1 MEQLKLLASKLA
13 ALEFESKDPQS
24 ITSKVT
30 PLLNDILLSNLSQKD
45 SQTIEIL
52 SDYLA
57 DIITRSSAKDLPKL
71 SHALQSVISPA
82 ISQEI
87 ENNKDKMIDTLYPI
101 MGGMISKYV
110 TQSIKEMMES
120 INKKIEDGLSF
131 DRYKRKFK
139 SKLTGVSE
147 VELLLEESSDA
158 DISSLLVIHK
168 ETGLLIA
175 EAHAQNSEMDDAV
188 MVASMASAIKDFVN
202 DWIQNQDQETLS
214 EVQILSYGNATLY
227 IESAGSVYMIAFM
240 DSEPDFEQR
249 KEINGFFATNLKRYS
264 KLFHS
269 FEGDMND
276 TQIQKLESDLREF
289 LNQHN
294 DEITTSTK
302 SDKPNIAK
310 YIFYV
315 LGVAM
320 IGWFGYQGY
329 KEYQIDTL
337 ASDISNE
344 TNSTISLHQI
354 NKDTIQVD
362 GYIDN
367 ISQYK
372 QIEKLLNEHK
382 YTHVINNLHM
392 PIAKIYDKI
401 TAIQNQIPTQ
411 LQQTQE
417 EIEKLNASYQ
427 ALQTQN
433 LQQSN
438 TIDMLQQKLISQI
451 SITDALERKLHSQA
465 SIIDDIQSKTKL
477 IAKLS
482 SLKKDTIEVL
492 HSAFAKS
499 SNYVAD
505 GSFDFHNLFAPNST
519 EYDKSKINLIK
530 DDYDKYISILYTDKF
545 RAKYI
550 KQIIIE
556 GYTDSSGNSQK
567 NIILSSKR
575 AKSIKNYLQTLPI
588 TKKYDVKLISKGMGS
603 KDLVIKNGVEDKN
616 ASRRIKIRFELDE
629 KKIINDIKRVQR

>member
-1 MEQLKLLASKLA
+1 LEQLKLLASKLA
-13 ALEFESKDPQS
+13 TLEFDSKDPQS

-57 DIITRSSAKDLPKL
+57 DIITRSSAKDLLKL

-87 ENNKDKMIDTLYPI
+87 ENNKDKMIDALYPI

-131 DRYKRKFK
+131 DRYKRKLK

-175 EAHAQNSEMDDAV
+175 EAHTQNKEIDDAA

-202 DWIQNQDQETLS
+202 DWIQSQDQETLS

-249 KEINGFFATNLKRYS
+249 KEINGFFATILKHYS
-264 KLFHS
+264 KLFHN
-269 FEGDMND
+269 FEGDMSD
-276 TQIQKLESDLREF
+276 TQIQELEHDLYEF

-294 DEITTSTK
+294 DEINNNTK

-310 YIFYV
+310 YIFYT
-315 LGVAM
+315 LGLAM

-344 TNSTISLHQI
+344 ANCTISLNKI
-354 NKDTIQVD
+354 NQNTIQVD

-372 QIEKLLNEHK
+372 QVEKLLKEHK
-382 YTHVINNLHM
+382 YTHIINNLHM
-392 PIAKIYDKI
+392 PIANIYDKI

-411 LQQTQE
+411 LKQTQK
-417 EIEKLNASYQ
+417 EIEQLGASCQ
-427 ALQTQN
+427 TLQTQN
-433 LQQSN
+433 QQQVAKIDIIKKQLQ
-438 TIDMLQQKLISQI
+438 
-451 SITDALERKLHSQA
+451 SQA
-465 SIIDDIQSKTKL
+465 SIIDAMQSKNKL

-482 SLKKDTIEVL
+482 NLKKDTIEAL
-492 HSAFAKS
+492 HSAFANS
-499 SNYVAD
+499 SNYIAD
-505 GSFDFHNLFAPNST
+505 GSLDFHNLFAPNST

-530 DDYDKYISILYTDKF
+530 DDYDKFKP
-545 RAKYI
+545 R
-550 KQIIIE
+550 
-556 GYTDSSGNSQK
+556 
-567 NIILSSKR
+567 
-575 AKSIKNYLQTLPI
+575 
-588 TKKYDVKLISKGMGS
+588 
-603 KDLVIKNGVEDKN
+603 GV
-616 ASRRIKIRFELDE
+616 
-629 KKIINDIKRVQR
+629 